1 MQCVLTAR
9 GKSQT
14 IRMDNTL
21 DISPNVEMRGAE
33 NIQETAEQGK
43 DAVVCHVVGV
53 Q

>member
-1 MQCVLTAR
+1 MN
-9 GKSQT
+9 
-14 IRMDNTL
+14 NTH
-21 DISPNVEMRGAE
+21 DISLNVEMRGAE